1 MDILATLNFILSVVI
16 GLVILTILVA
26 THEFGHGVVA
36 RRNGVKV
43 EEFGIGFPPRVK
55 GWKVKNSILGKN
67 VLYGLNWLP
76 LGGFVK
82 LQGENDASTS
92 KGDYGAAS
100 FWAKTKILLAGVFV
114 NWLTAAV
121 LLSIVAAMGIPKMID
136 GQFMI
141 ASDTVIHTQPVTVDS
156 ISSGLPAE
164 KAGLKVGD
172 ELVSVAGTT
181 MTDATKLVEL
191 TKANHGK
198 TVEVIYKR
206 SGEQKIA
213 LVTLRSNNDDKKGY
227 LGLSGDQKTTYR
239 STWSSPI
246 VGVALTG
253 QLTGYTLRSLGTTF
267 MNFITGLADKLSF
280 NSGTR
285 ATGDAKLAEV
295 NNNVGGPL
303 VILGMLFPAAR
314 ADGVGSLLLVTA
326 LISLTLAVMNILPI
340 PALDGGR
347 WFLTFLYR
355 KVLKKPL
362 TKEKEEKIVGVGFT
376 VLMGLVVIITVA
388 DVFKL
393 AR

>member
-16 GLVILTILVA
+16 GLIILTILVA

-43 EEFGIGFPPRVK
+43 EEFGIGFPPRIK
-55 GWKVKNSILGKN
+55 GWNVKNSVLGKN
-67 VLYGLNWLP
+67 VLYGVNWLP

-82 LQGENDASTS
+82 LQGENDASTG

-114 NWLTAAV
+114 NWVTAAV
-121 LLSIVAAMGIPKMID
+121 LLSVVAAMGIPKMVD

-141 ASDTVIHTQPVTVDS
+141 ASDTVIRTQPVTVDS
-156 ISSGLPAE
+156 VSSGLPAD

-181 MTDATKLVEL
+181 MNDTTKLVEL
-191 TKANHGK
+191 TKANLGK
-198 TVEVIYKR
+198 TIEVIYKR
-206 SGEQKIA
+206 GGEQKVA
-213 LVTLRSNNDDKKGY
+213 AVTLRSNNDDQKGY
-227 LGLSGDQKTTYR
+227 LGLSGGQQTTYR

-246 VGVALTG
+246 VGIALTG
-253 QLTGYTLRSLGTTF
+253 QLTGYTLQSLGTTF
-267 MNFITGLADKLSF
+267 MNFITGLADKLSP
-280 NSGTR
+280 NSGIR
-285 ATGDAKLAEV
+285 ASGDAKLAAV

-314 ADGVGSLLLVTA
+314 ADGPGSLLLVTA

-355 KVLKKPL
+355 IVLKKPL
-362 TKEKEEKIVGVGFT
+362 TKEKEEKIVGVGFM
-376 VLMGLVVIITVA
+376 VLMGLVLIITVA

-393 AR
+393 VG

>member
-16 GLVILTILVA
+16 GLIILTILVA

-43 EEFGIGFPPRVK
+43 EEFGIGFPPRIK
-55 GWKVKNSILGKN
+55 GWNVKNSVLGKN
-67 VLYGLNWLP
+67 VLYGVNWLP

-82 LQGENDASTS
+82 LQGENDASTG

-114 NWLTAAV
+114 NWVTAAV
-121 LLSIVAAMGIPKMID
+121 LLSVVAAMGIPKMVD

-141 ASDTVIHTQPVTVDS
+141 ASDTVIRTQPVTVDS
-156 ISSGLPAE
+156 VSSGLPAD

-181 MTDATKLVEL
+181 MNDTTKLVEL
-191 TKANHGK
+191 TKANLGK
-198 TVEVIYKR
+198 TIEVIYKR
-206 SGEQKIA
+206 GSEQKVA
-213 LVTLRSNNDDKKGY
+213 AVTLRSNNDDQKGY
-227 LGLSGDQKTTYR
+227 LGLSGGQQTTYR

-253 QLTGYTLRSLGTTF
+253 QLTGYTLQSLGTTF
-267 MNFITGLADKLSF
+267 MNFITGLADKLSS
-280 NSGTR
+280 NSGIR
-285 ATGDAKLAEV
+285 ASGDAKLAAV

-314 ADGVGSLLLVTA
+314 ADGPGSLLLVTA

-355 KVLKKPL
+355 IVLKKPL
-362 TKEKEEKIVGVGFT
+362 TKEKEEKIVGVGFM
-376 VLMGLVVIITVA
+376 VLMGLVLIITVA

-393 AR
+393 VG

>member
-16 GLVILTILVA
+16 GLIILTILVA

-43 EEFGIGFPPRVK
+43 EEFGIGFPPRIK
-55 GWKVKNSILGKN
+55 GWNVKNSVLGKN
-67 VLYGLNWLP
+67 VLYGVNWLP

-82 LQGENDASTS
+82 LQGENDASTG

-114 NWLTAAV
+114 NWVTAAV
-121 LLSIVAAMGIPKMID
+121 LLSVVAAMGIPKMVD
-136 GQFMI
+136 DQFMI
-141 ASDTVIHTQPVTVDS
+141 ASDTVIRTQPVTVDS
-156 ISSGLPAE
+156 VSSGLPAD

-181 MTDATKLVEL
+181 MNDTTKLVEL
-191 TKANHGK
+191 TKANLGK
-198 TVEVIYKR
+198 TIEVIYKR
-206 SGEQKIA
+206 GGEQKVA
-213 LVTLRSNNDDKKGY
+213 AVTLRSNNDDQKGY
-227 LGLSGDQKTTYR
+227 LGLSGGQQTTYR

-246 VGVALTG
+246 VGIALTG
-253 QLTGYTLRSLGTTF
+253 QLTGYTLQSLGTTF
-267 MNFITGLADKLSF
+267 MNFITGLADKLSP
-280 NSGTR
+280 NSGIR
-285 ATGDAKLAEV
+285 ASGDAKLAAV

-314 ADGVGSLLLVTA
+314 ADGPGSLLLVTA

-355 KVLKKPL
+355 IVLKKPL
-362 TKEKEEKIVGVGFT
+362 TKEKEEKIVGVGFM
-376 VLMGLVVIITVA
+376 VLMGLVLIITVA

-393 AR
+393 VG

>member
-16 GLVILTILVA
+16 GLIILTILVA

-43 EEFGIGFPPRVK
+43 EEFGIGFPPRIK
-55 GWKVKNSILGKN
+55 GWNVKNSVLGKN
-67 VLYGLNWLP
+67 VLYGVNWLP

-82 LQGENDASTS
+82 LQGENDASTG

-114 NWLTAAV
+114 NWVTAAV
-121 LLSIVAAMGIPKMID
+121 LLSVVAAMGIPKMVD

-141 ASDTVIHTQPVTVDS
+141 ASDTVIRTQPVTVDS
-156 ISSGLPAE
+156 VSSGLPAD

-181 MTDATKLVEL
+181 MNDTTKLVEL
-191 TKANHGK
+191 TKANLGK

-206 SGEQKIA
+206 GGEQKVA
-213 LVTLRSNNDDKKGY
+213 AVTLRSNNDDQKGY
-227 LGLSGDQKTTYR
+227 LGLSGGQQTTYR

-246 VGVALTG
+246 VGIALTG
-253 QLTGYTLRSLGTTF
+253 QLTGYTLQSLGTTF
-267 MNFITGLADKLSF
+267 MNFITGLADKLSP
-280 NSGTR
+280 NSGIR
-285 ATGDAKLAEV
+285 ASGDAKLAAV

-314 ADGVGSLLLVTA
+314 ADGPGSLLLVTA

-355 KVLKKPL
+355 IVLKKPL
-362 TKEKEEKIVGVGFT
+362 TKEKEEKIVGVGFM
-376 VLMGLVVIITVA
+376 VLMGLVLIITVA

-393 AR
+393 VG